1 MRSVYQRCSEKHLQ
15 RYLAEYDFRYNNRIA
30 LGVDDVARTEL
41 AVLGVIGKRLTDQ
54 TTSARR
60 ETAGSKPK
68 AGRSKSSNPEE

>member
-60 ETAGSKPK
+60 ETAGS
-68 AGRSKSSNPEE
+68 